1 MYKGISLFS
10 GAGGL
15 DIGVREAGVEVFLSS
30 DIDED
35 SIKTVQMN
43 CPDTEAVCIDVKKQS
58 FKKFKKEKN
67 LIIFGGPPCQPFSK
81 NGYWVKNLNRDSS
94 SDSRNLLGE
103 FYRSIEE
110 AKPNGFIFENVESM
124 LHPTNKKSL
133 VNFEKELKEC
143 GYSTKLLRLNAADFG
158 VPQKRKRVFIL
169 GIKGKNKNI
178 DDIEPT
184 HFSVPKGKKLPSNQ
198 TPYEG
203 VEKFIKPFN
212 KDKYKE
218 DYEIAS
224 EGTYFNEMANVLP
237 GRNYMS
243 LNELGKGYKGKRWEN
258 GTRFWNFLYKLHP
271 DQPSI
276 TIAAQ
281 PGPWVGPFHWENRRL
296 RVPEIAAIQT
306 FPKGYNFYGTRRS
319 IQMQIGNA
327 VPCLL
332 AQRVTEH
339 LLINL

>member
-94 SDSRNLLGE
+94 SDSRNLLGD

-133 VNFEKELKEC
+133 INFERELKEC

-169 GIKGKNKNI
+169 GIKGKNKII

-184 HFSVPKGKKLPSNQ
+184 HFSVPIGTKLPSNQ
-198 TPYEG
+198 TPHVG
-203 VEKFIKPFN
+203 VEKFIKPYK

-218 DYEIAS
+218 DYEIAT
-224 EGTYFNEMANVLP
+224 EGTYFNEMANVIP

-243 LNELGKGYKGKRWEN
+243 LNELGKGYKGKRWKN

-271 DQPSI
+271 EQPSI

-281 PGPWVGPFHWENRRL
+281 P
-296 RVPEIAAIQT
+296 
-306 FPKGYNFYGTRRS
+306 
-319 IQMQIGNA
+319 
-327 VPCLL
+327 
-332 AQRVTEH
+332 
-339 LLINL
+339 